1 MFIKV
6 IFWFFWIAVFICG
19 ILMWLGARERKA
31 QADAM
36 HKSIAAENKKIK
48 INEMNNKISDCRVV
62 IELALAEVQSTNSI
76 GYKKFWSDIHSSAYA
91 ALKAYESAINSDD
104 INLSYEAYSRYC
116 EIHEMFRKKIDIK
129 KSDIKVLI
137 LDEEFYQG
145 YIEIERQLREFGI
158 TNITTSDNP
167 KKDLQVMNSRFV
179 HEFDFVLLHSATNTL
194 YFDDVEIEPV
204 KGRIV
209 NYALLSKTMNS
220 ELIVKSARRGIPV
233 FPWGNVTYALERK
246 FNFVD

>member
-31 QADAM
+31 QDAARE
-36 HKSIAAENKKIK
+36 KVIAAENKKIK
-48 INEMNNKISDCRVV
+48 INEMNNKISYCRGV
-62 IELALAEVQSTNSI
+62 IELALAKIKSHNSI
-76 GYKKFWSDIHSSAYA
+76 GHKKFWGDIYSSAYA

-104 INLSYEAYSRYC
+104 INLSYEAYSRYG

-129 KSDIKVLI
+129 KSEIKVLV
-137 LDEEFYQG
+137 LDEVFNND
-145 YIEIERQLREFGI
+145 IESQLRKFGI

-167 KKDLQVMNSRFV
+167 KKDLQVVNSRFI
-179 HEFDFVLLHSATNTL
+179 HEFDFILFQSATDNL
-194 YFDDVEIEPV
+194 YFDDVKIDPV
-204 KGRIV
+204 KEGFD
-209 NYALLSKTMNS
+209 NYALATK
-220 ELIVKSARRGIPV
+220 ELRMLFVGGERAYIPV
-233 FPWGNVTYALERK
+233 VSIGNVTDALNRK